1 MNQQYTPMPPYFGY
15 LGSKRTMVENVLRP
29 RLHPLAFRSR
39 VEFFAGGLSLELA
52 LPPAKVQAIV
62 NDLDGDIIGTH
73 EAVAT
78 NPDEVMRELG
88 RFHPSRRMFNHIRDL
103 RDNAGWHELTDAK
116 RAAAIIYLSQ
126 CSVNSNMRAFSVSST
141 RRSGFNPQLDL
152 SPYSKRLR
160 GITFEDLHYEKLLN
174 RLVFKPC
181 EVHLFGFLDPPYVV
195 ADSKKHY
202 RLNFN
207 HVEHLKL
214 ARMLAR
220 VNELN
225 DDKSREVRLM
235 LTYDDDPDG
244 FIRSLYRPEF
254 GWRIDAVPVA
264 YEAENRAGRSRTEL
278 VIMNYDPIPLGQLA
292 DGNITLTGCNSAE
305 VHEGEDT

>member
-1 MNQQYTPMPPYFGY
+1 MNQYTPLPPYFGY
-15 LGSKRTMVENVLRP
+15 LGSKRTMVEGVLKP

-39 VEFFAGGLSLELA
+39 VEVFAGGLSLELA

-62 NDLDGDIIGTH
+62 NDLDGDIVGTH

-78 NPDEVMRELG
+78 IPNEVMRELS
-88 RFHPSRRMFNHIRDL
+88 RFQTSRRMFNRMRDL
-103 RDNAGWHELTDAK
+103 RDNAAWHELTDAK

-160 GITFEDLHYEKLLN
+160 GITFEDVHYEDLLN
-174 RLVFKPC
+174 RLVFKPR
-181 EVHLFGFLDPPYVV
+181 EVHLFGFLDPPYVI
-195 ADSKKHY
+195 ADSRKHY
-202 RLNFN
+202 RLNFDR
-207 HVEHLKL
+207 VEHLRL
-214 ARMLAR
+214 ARLLAR

-225 DDKSREVRLM
+225 DGEARDVKLM

-278 VIMNYDPIPLGQLA
+278 VIMNYKPIPLSPLA
-292 DGNITLTGCNSAE
+292 ESDVAPAACNSAE
-305 VHEGEDT
+305 VQEGGNT

>member
-1 MNQQYTPMPPYFGY
+1 MNQQHTPLPPYFGY
-15 LGSKRTMVENVLRP
+15 LGSKRSMVESVLRP

-52 LPPAKVQAIV
+52 LPPAKVQAIA

-78 NPDEVMRELG
+78 NPDEVMRELT
-88 RFHPSRRMFNHIRDL
+88 RFHPSRRMFNHMRDL

-126 CSVNSNMRAFSVSST
+126 CSVNSNMRAFSVSTT
-141 RRSGFNPQLDL
+141 RRSGYNPQLDL

-160 GITFEDLHYEKLLN
+160 GITFEDLHYQELLN
-174 RLVFKPC
+174 RLVFKPR
-181 EVHLFGFLDPPYVV
+181 EVHLFGFLDPPFVV
-195 ADSKKHY
+195 ADSRKHY
-202 RLNFN
+202 RFSFDR
-207 HVEHLKL
+207 VEHLKL

-225 DDKSREVRLM
+225 DGKNREVRLM

-244 FIRSLYRPEF
+244 FIRSLYRPAF

-264 YEAENRAGRSRTEL
+264 YEAENRADRSRTEL
-278 VIMNYDPIPLGQLA
+278 VIMNYDPIQPGTLA
-292 DGNITLTGCNSAE
+292 DEDATQVVCNSAE
-305 VHEGEDT
+305 VQVGENT

>member
-1 MNQQYTPMPPYFGY
+1 MNQYTPMPPYFGY
-15 LGSKRTMVENVLRP
+15 LGSKRSMVENVLRP

-78 NPDEVMRELG
+78 NPDEVMRELT
-88 RFHPSRRMFNHIRDL
+88 RFHPSRRMFNDIRDL
-103 RDNAGWHELTDAK
+103 RGNAAWYELTDAK

-152 SPYSKRLR
+152 SSYSKRLR
-160 GITFEDLHYEKLLN
+160 GITFEDVHYGDLLN
-174 RLVFKPC
+174 RLVFKPR

-202 RLNFN
+202 RLNFDR
-207 HVEHLKL
+207 VEHLKL

-235 LTYDDDPDG
+235 LTYDNDPDG

-254 GWRIDAVPVA
+254 GWWIDAVPVT
-264 YEAENRAGRSRTEL
+264 YEAENRTGRSRTEL

-292 DGNITLTGCNSAE
+292 DGDMAPAACDSAE
-305 VHEGEDT
+305 VQEGEDT

>member
-1 MNQQYTPMPPYFGY
+1 MIQQYTPMAPYFGY
-15 LGSKRTMVENVLRP
+15 LGSKRTMVKSVLKP

-39 VEFFAGGLSLELA
+39 VEFFAGGLSLEFA
-52 LPPAKVQAIV
+52 LPPAKVQAIA

-78 NPDEVMRELG
+78 NPDEVMRELT
-88 RFHPSRRMFNHIRDL
+88 RFHPSRRMFNDIRDL
-103 RDNAGWHELTDAK
+103 RGNAAWYELTDAK

-152 SPYSKRLR
+152 SLYSKRLV
-160 GITFEDLHYEKLLN
+160 GITFEDVHYGDLLN
-174 RLVFKPC
+174 RLVFKPR

-202 RLNFN
+202 RLNFDR
-207 HVEHLKL
+207 VEHLKL

-225 DDKSREVRLM
+225 NSKNREVRLM
-235 LTYDDDPDG
+235 LTYDDPDG

-254 GWRIDAVPVA
+254 GWWIDAVPVTYA
-264 YEAENRAGRSRTEL
+264 ADNRAGRSRTEL
-278 VIMNYDPIPLGQLA
+278 VIMNYHPIPLSPFA
-292 DGNITLTGCNSAE
+292 NGNEARAALSGAE
-305 VHEGEDT
+305 VQTEGNT